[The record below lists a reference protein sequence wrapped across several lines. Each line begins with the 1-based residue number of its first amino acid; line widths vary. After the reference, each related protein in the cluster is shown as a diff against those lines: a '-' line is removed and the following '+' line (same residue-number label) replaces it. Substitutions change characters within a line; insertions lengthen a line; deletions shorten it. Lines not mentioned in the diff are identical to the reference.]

1 LPELFFF
8 LRTYIRTNVGTP
20 KFKKHPSIYK
30 GCRGCPE
37 KVRKTGNR
45 KQWEMFIKSENN
57 AGNQIQQNASILP
70 NLEMR

>member
-37 KVRKTGNR
+37 KVRKTGEYR
-45 KQWEMFIKSENN
+45 CSKIERTRGKRLMQL
-57 AGNQIQQNASILP
+57 AQ
-70 NLEMR
+70 